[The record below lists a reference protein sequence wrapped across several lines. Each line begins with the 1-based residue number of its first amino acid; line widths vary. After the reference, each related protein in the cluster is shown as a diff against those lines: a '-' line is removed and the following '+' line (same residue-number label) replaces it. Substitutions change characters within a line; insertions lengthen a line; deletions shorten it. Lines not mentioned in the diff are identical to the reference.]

1 MWDNQVYWRIRF
13 KWLQFQNVKTSS
25 LTEAFQPIYI
35 SHYFQENQVLLDEG
49 LYEWKLG
56 FYIIQKIIE
65 QFAEKQQ
72 NEEWI
77 HTPLKTA

>member
-1 MWDNQVYWRIRF
+1 M
-13 KWLQFQNVKTSS
+13 
-25 LTEAFQPIYI
+25 
-35 SHYFQENQVLLDEG
+35 LLDEG
-49 LYEWKLG
+49 LQEWKLG